1 MRVQEHTRLC
11 ITRDLSAHDIV
22 NRIMR
27 KENYLIGMLNKH
39 VLALYNPI
47 PGLRHQVMLT
57 KTLEWNLNWC
67 IFDFM
72 FDEKFTIK
80 RDFLSDVTIL
90 QKRLRTMAALN
101 LIMSPFVMVFV
112 VSYFFLQNAE
122 HFYRHPVSV
131 GARQWSLY
139 ARWKMRE
146 FNELEDHLNRRLDAS
161 HKSATKY
168 VLQFPTPM
176 HTQVAKFVA
185 YIAGSFAA
193 TCLAIGVMSGP
204 ILEKP
209 FFKGQNFI
217 WYTAFFGLILAVS
230 RSFIPEEP
238 IAYKPE
244 EYMDEVVENTH
255 YFPRRWRGKCHTKSV
270 QSEFRSL
277 FKLKVT
283 IFFEEIASIFLTP
296 FILFFSLPECAPR
309 ILEFIQ
315 DFTVDI
321 EGVGHVCSLGM
332 FSFERHGN
340 QRYGSQFQSEKK
352 LRSRQGKMEKSFL
365 SFCNYYEHW
374 EPDPHG
380 RDFLESFNKVKS
392 SFMQEGSLYGDHM
405 RSSFSNGRGKSNG
418 DFLHRADSSELTEDQ
433 KNLEDLRLSQATLQ
447 HLYTS
452 SRLSPKQTDGQ
463 L

>member
-1 MRVQEHTRLC
+1 
-11 ITRDLSAHDIV
+11 
-22 NRIMR
+22 
-27 KENYLIGMLNKH
+27 
-39 VLALYNPI
+39 
-47 PGLRHQVMLT
+47 
-57 KTLEWNLNWC
+57 
-67 IFDFM
+67 
-72 FDEKFTIK
+72 
-80 RDFLSDVTIL
+80 
-90 QKRLRTMAALN
+90 
-101 LIMSPFVMVFV
+101 
-112 VSYFFLQNAE
+112 
-122 HFYRHPVSV
+122 
-131 GARQWSLY
+131 
-139 ARWKMRE
+139 
-146 FNELEDHLNRRLDAS
+146 
-161 HKSATKY
+161 
-168 VLQFPTPM
+168 M